1 MARTKQTKRVVEV
14 DPYAPPPPMPEAPE
28 SDVEPEAEV
37 EVSAPRRVHFEE
49 VAPAAAAPAPRLSSD
64 LLLAAGQFVI
74 NGNYLT
80 VSLSGSGAV
89 DQFATQQQLSGDD
102 AYRYLR
108 YGRVYAYLSTSAST
122 RALYRESDKVEKARL
137 YFTPEVLAQMGIPD
151 DVLRWIVQV
160 WMQNN
165 ARENFFG
172 FK

>member
-14 DPYAPPPPMPEAPE
+14 DPYAEAPPPPPAPEE
-28 SDVEPEAEV
+28 SDVEPEAEP
-37 EVSAPRRVHFEE
+37 EVSAPRRVVHFEE
-49 VAPAAAAPAPRLSSD
+49 AAAPAAAPRLSSD

-74 NGNYLT
+74 EGNYLN

-89 DQFATQQQLSGDD
+89 DRFAGQQQLPGDD

-122 RALYRESDKVEKARL
+122 RALYRASDKEEKVRL
-137 YFTPEVLAQMGIPD
+137 FFTPGVLAEMGVTSEVLS
-151 DVLRWIVQV
+151 WIVQV

-165 ARENFFG
+165 SRENFFG